1 MGGHDPVQI
10 SPMTA
15 NHSSSTSGSS
25 EERRVRLERLVIEA
39 DQNTFALDLH
49 PRLTVIGGVGR
60 LEREGLVNELVGA
73 LAGGR
78 QGVHLELQ
86 ADNGSR
92 FAVFRPSG
100 SRHRIVEIDTRTDV
114 TEQFADDQGMVN
126 LLARTGLD
134 ARTAKAAMR
143 IGSADVLTTS
153 ERDHLLQRLAHVNQ
167 HELWVAAET
176 LRSAQRRLEDEAE
189 AVGSSAEDAEIIE
202 RIEQRH
208 EEHER
213 HRAASERIRK
223 LTFVGSGLC
232 AIAAVPAALKLGL
245 MATVPLLVLALCGVI
260 VSVVSWRRVIASAR
274 NEELAL
280 TEFGAQ
286 SYLGFH
292 IQRVNGL
299 LSSDQARRRLMQAA
313 EEHREALR
321 RWAVIAG
328 DVELD
333 WVLRNRG
340 QIDTAAR
347 IRSEVFGGEQTAD
360 IGQAERAA
368 GLANTVVS
376 RLSDLRTIGVGGES
390 FVALFDEPFSDLE
403 PAIIPPLL
411 ELLVRSSEHQQI
423 VLLTENA
430 AIASWARLEA
440 MTGALALV
448 EPSPE
453 PSTSSE
459 VALWDPSVV
468 HLR

>member
-1 MGGHDPVQI
+1 
-10 SPMTA
+10 
-15 NHSSSTSGSS
+15 
-25 EERRVRLERLVIEA
+25 VRLERLVIEA

-92 FAVFRPSG
+92 FAIFRPSG
-100 SRHRIVEIDTRTDV
+100 ARHRIVEIDSRLDV
-114 TEQFADDQGMVN
+114 TDQFADEDGMVN

-134 ARTAKAAMR
+134 ARSAKASMR
-143 IGSADVLTTS
+143 ISSADLLTTS
-153 ERDHLLQRLAHVNQ
+153 ERDQLLQRLAHVNQ
-167 HELWVAAET
+167 NELWVAAET
-176 LRSAQRRLEDEAE
+176 LRSAQRRLEDEAA
-189 AVGSSAEDAEIIE
+189 AVGSNAEDAEIIE
-202 RIEQRH
+202 QIEARH

-213 HRAASERIRK
+213 RRAAAERIRK
-223 LTFVGSGLC
+223 ATFVGSGLC
-232 AIAAVPAALKLGL
+232 AIGVVPAMLKVGL
-245 MATVPLLVLALCGVI
+245 LAAAPLIALALAGVL
-260 VSVVSWRRVIASAR
+260 VSIVSWRRVLASAR
-274 NEELAL
+274 SEELAL

-299 LSSDQARRRLMQAA
+299 LSSDQARRKLMQAA

-333 WVLRNRG
+333 WVLRNRD
-340 QIDTAAR
+340 QIDAAAR
-347 IRSEVFGGEQTAD
+347 IRSEVFGGERNAEA
-360 IGQAERAA
+360 GQAERAA
-368 GLANTVVS
+368 GLAHTVVS
-376 RLSDLRTIGVGGES
+376 RLAGLRTIGVGGES

-403 PAIIPPLL
+403 PAIVPPLL
-411 ELLVRSSEHQQI
+411 ELLIRSSEHQQI
-423 VLLTENA
+423 VLLTEDPT
-430 AIASWARLEA
+430 IASWARLEA
-440 MTGALALV
+440 MTGNMSLV